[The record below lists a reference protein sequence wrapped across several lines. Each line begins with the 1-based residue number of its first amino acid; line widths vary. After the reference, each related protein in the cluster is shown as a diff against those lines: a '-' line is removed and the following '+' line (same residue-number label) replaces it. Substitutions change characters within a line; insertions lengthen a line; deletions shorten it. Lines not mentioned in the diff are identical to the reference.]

1 MTWFAQL
8 RKPRHRRSP
17 RSSVVHATREQSA
30 VCPRRRRAASY
41 TQAVL
46 WTVLIPAK
54 SLPEAKSRLIGATAD
69 PAAHARLVLA
79 IRADTVA
86 AAQAAESVARVVIV
100 TDRPTAAGA
109 HPVVVQSRPGLN
121 AALREG
127 EAYAARHWPADGV
140 AALVGDLPALRPA
153 ELADALALAAGHA
166 RAYVPDAPGTGTT
179 LLTALA
185 GQKLRPAF
193 GPGSAAGHARAATAL
208 TAGPGLRSDVDTA
221 DDLRAAVELG
231 VGPATRTVL
240 SLPEQPPCVHFDSA

>member
-1 MTWFAQL
+1 
-8 RKPRHRRSP
+8 
-17 RSSVVHATREQSA
+17 
-30 VCPRRRRAASY
+30 
-41 TQAVL
+41 VL

-69 PAAHARLVLA
+69 PAADPTAHARLVLA
-79 IRADTVA
+79 IRADTIA
-86 AAQAAESVARVVIV
+86 SAQAAESVARVVIV
-100 TDRPTAAGA
+100 TDRPTAAG
-109 HPVVVQSRPGLN
+109 PQPIVVQSRPGLN

-127 EAYAARHWPADGV
+127 AGYAAQRWPADNV
-140 AALVGDLPALRPA
+140 AALVGDLPALRPS
-153 ELADALALAAGHA
+153 ELDDALGLAAHHA

-185 GQKLRPAF
+185 GQDLRPAF
-193 GPGSAAGHARAATAL
+193 GPGSAVRHARSAAAL

-240 SLPEQPPCVHFDSA
+240 SLPKQPPCVHFDSA